1 MQHLLKHLPAFLS
14 LLIPLLALAWL
25 GSREMGR
32 LEDQAEQALQDHAA
46 SFLRETSA
54 RLEAELSD
62 ATAALLARDMD
73 LGRHSL
79 VQVAE
84 TLIEEDPVILDLII
98 LEADG
103 SLRHPTLPPGI
114 EASLPFHKESGVR
127 AIDDAEALET
137 WGDHEGARA
146 LLESHLASVEPS
158 SRNWRQMMRAHF
170 NLAGLYRREE
180 LLDLAE
186 EQYWNAYEFTFSRR
200 SRSLDSEAA
209 GIHLLCNVALAEV
222 EAERDANYTAMVDLM
237 RDIADGI
244 YDPVGEDLLK
254 ATFDRLR
261 AQIPLDSDRQIDA
274 EEITVTQRIREE
286 GRSFAQE
293 YNAFLIDTSRRRM
306 AQTVPGGVAHV
317 LHATP
322 QGQSLLAFR
331 KARQSELQADWI
343 GPFEWIGLRLNL
355 DLLLADALGEAFA
368 AEQADFRLAISSTD
382 GDIVFATSDLEAPLP
397 DLVEESRVSFA
408 GLQLTATPIQPEAYL
423 DARRATIRN
432 RALLFLALSL
442 VAGGGAF
449 FLVRSVARETQLA
462 NLKVQLVSRVS
473 HELKT
478 PLALIKMYSETIGMG
493 RSKDEKQTRKF
504 SHIIAREADSLS
516 MMIER
521 VLDFSRREQG
531 QIEYARV
538 PTDLREVLNSVSDA
552 YRPHLEDRGFS
563 LESSLQAG
571 VVSSVDRTA
580 LESALVNLLENAIK
594 YSQPTADGSH
604 IGLRLSKSG
613 EKAVIE
619 VLDRGIGI
627 PEKERAQVFSSF
639 YRASNAGEARG
650 AGLGLS
656 LVKHFVD
663 AHEGEIEAI
672 PRESGGSMIRMT
684 LPSSQGTAPDSKD
697 DSAQID
703 AHQAASSVEQRRAPE
718 KSEREI
724 TTMGEDSNAS

>member
-32 LEDQAEQALQDHAA
+32 LEDQAEQALENHAA
-46 SFLRETSA
+46 SFLRETAA
-54 RLEAELSD
+54 RLEADLSD
-62 ATAALLARDMD
+62 ATANLLARDMD
-73 LGRHSL
+73 LSRRSL

-84 TLIEEDPVILDLII
+84 TLIEENPIILDLII
-98 LEADG
+98 IDADG
-103 SLRHPTLPPGI
+103 SLRFPTQPPGI

-137 WGDHEGARA
+137 WGDHEGARS
-146 LLESHLASVEPS
+146 LLEQHIAAQD
-158 SRNWRQMMRAHF
+158 SRDWRTMMRAHF
-170 NLAGLYRREE
+170 NLAGLYRRED

-186 EQYWNAYEFTFSRR
+186 DQYWNAYEFTYLRR
-200 SRSLDSEAA
+200 SRSRDGELAA
-209 GIHLLCNVALAEV
+209 IHLLCAVALAEL
-222 EAERDANYTAMVDLM
+222 EAQRDSNYTAIVDLM

-244 YDPVGEDLLK
+244 HFPVGEALLT

-261 AQIPLDSDRQIDA
+261 TQIPLDSDRQIDA
-274 EEITVTQRIREE
+274 EEIAVTQRIREN

-293 YNAFLIDTSRRRM
+293 YRSFLMDTSRRRM
-306 AQTVPGGVAHV
+306 ALAAPGSLVHV
-317 LHATP
+317 LHSAP
-322 QGQSLLAFR
+322 QEHSLLALR
-331 KARQSELQADWI
+331 KARQSELAEDWI

-355 DLLLADALGEAFA
+355 DLLLADALGKAISSE
-368 AEQADFRLAISSTD
+368 EADFRLAISSPD
-382 GDIVFATSDLEAPLP
+382 GDVVLATADLEDPLP
-397 DLVEESRVSFA
+397 GLAEESRVSFA
-408 GLQLTATPIQPEAYL
+408 GLQLTATPVQPEAYL

-462 NLKVQLVSRVS
+462 DLKVQLVSRVS

-531 QIEYARV
+531 QIKYARL
-538 PTDLREVLNSVSDA
+538 PADLRQVLIGVSDA
-552 YRPHLEDRGFS
+552 YRPHLEARGFS
-563 LESSLQAG
+563 LQCSLEARITAE
-571 VVSSVDRTA
+571 VDRTA
-580 LESALVNLLENAIK
+580 LESALVNLLENAVK
-594 YSQPTADGSH
+594 YSQAEGSGNH
-604 IGLRLSKSG
+604 IGLKLFREAG
-613 EKAVIE
+613 QAVIE

-627 PEKERAQVFSSF
+627 PEKERNQVFSSF

-663 AHEGEIEAI
+663 AHEGDIVALA
-672 PRESGGSMIRMT
+672 REGGGSIMRMT
-684 LPSSQGTAPDSKD
+684 LPLRQEPQPNKPLDSD
-697 DSAQID
+697 RIPAT
-703 AHQAASSVEQRRAPE
+703 EQRNQATQGATARA
-718 KSEREI
+718 SERGT
-724 TTMGEDSNAS
+724 TTMREDSNAS